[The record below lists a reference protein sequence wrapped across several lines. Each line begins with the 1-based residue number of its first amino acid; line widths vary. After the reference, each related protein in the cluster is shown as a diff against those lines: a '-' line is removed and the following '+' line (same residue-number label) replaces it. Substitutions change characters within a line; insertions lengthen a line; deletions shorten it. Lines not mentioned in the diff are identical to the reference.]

1 MFREMR
7 RFKQQVSDDECKK
20 ILTEENRGTF
30 SVIGD
35 NGYPYTIPIN
45 FYYDETDHKIYFH
58 GAKEGHKVD
67 AINQCNKVCFATWNQ
82 GFKKEGHWE
91 WNVTSVVIFGRVEL
105 VTDRTVIEDRLRK
118 LAIKYYPTEDEVEEE
133 MSSSSADRVQ
143 MYAIEIEHITG
154 KLVNEK

>member
-67 AINQCNKVCFATWNQ
+67 AINQCNKVCFTTWNQ

-91 WNVTSVVIFGRVEL
+91 WNVTSVVVFGRVAL

-133 MSSSSADRVQ
+133 MSSSSANRVQ
-143 MYAIEIEHITG
+143 MYAIEIEHMTG

>member
-20 ILTEENRGTF
+20 ILKEENRGTF

-67 AINQCNKVCFATWNQ
+67 AINQCNKVCFTTWNQ

-91 WNVTSVVIFGRVEL
+91 WNVTSVVVFGRVEL

-118 LAIKYYPTEDEVEEE
+118 LAMKYYPTEDEVEEE

-143 MYAIEIEHITG
+143 LYAIEIEHMTG